1 MFSALHTGCLH
12 FVQID
17 LLPRL
22 LFFNLS
28 QFVLSRTRG
37 FCTVHQLKYFWS
49 TTQINQIKKT
59 DIYPVSIS
67 FFSHLF
73 ELNIQPL
80 RELSFLKMETKKAK
94 TFIIITRRKF
104 LERDSKLCLG
114 KT

>member
-22 LFFNLS
+22 LS

-67 FFSHLF
+67 FFFAFVLIKYTTSEGTFVSQNGNKKSENFHNYNEKEISREGLKIVF
-73 ELNIQPL
+73 RKNLNQ
-80 RELSFLKMETKKAK
+80 
-94 TFIIITRRKF
+94 
-104 LERDSKLCLG
+104 
-114 KT
+114 